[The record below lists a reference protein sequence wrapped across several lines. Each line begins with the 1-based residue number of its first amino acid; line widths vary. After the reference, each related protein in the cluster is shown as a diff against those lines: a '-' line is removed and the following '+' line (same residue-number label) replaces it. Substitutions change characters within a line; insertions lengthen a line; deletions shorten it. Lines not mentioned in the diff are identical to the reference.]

1 MVKVAIFHEG
11 NNKKTNDNALL
22 KLLLENL
29 KLDVNKVKF
38 IGMGNK
44 SKFFKIDNDNYKEL
58 KLDIKRNAISKI
70 LFVIDADY
78 VETDNKYGG
87 FDNTLQEII
96 AIRRELDIYK
106 ISDLFITCDFD
117 TKEGYL
123 ESLILSTIPLEQKE
137 CIETFLEC
145 SDFKSKENDKAILN
159 QIYNNAYPNAPYDF
173 ASEKFDILKLKLKN
187 LFKEQK

>member
-78 VETDNKYGG
+78 VKTDNKYGG
-87 FDNTLQEII
+87 FNNTLREII
-96 AIRRELDIYK
+96 DIRKELNIYEM
-106 ISDLFITCDFD
+106 SDLYISCDFD
-117 TKEGYL
+117 TKDGYL
-123 ESLILSTIPLEQKE
+123 ESLILSSIPLKQKE

-145 SDFKSKENDKAILN
+145 SEFKSKENDKAILN
-159 QIYNNAYPNAPYDF
+159 QIYNSAYPNAPYDF
-173 ASEKFDILKLKLKN
+173 SSEKFDILKQKLKN
-187 LFKEQK
+187 LFKEEN